1 MRFKNVFCTQL
12 YKDTFSKVLKQDEFT
27 HGDEILVDMEEPDGD
42 RISYI
47 IMHHGHSISDCK
59 AFVATTD
66 ENVLVA
72 VFDLWGKFYKCY
84 IIKNDS
90 IKNVEVENVLGGKE
104 IKFDGESQYGK
115 ISVKMAA
122 VNRQFGTDL
131 KFQREHL
138 QLFAANLQRIS
149 ENPKCFIQDKD
160 RVNSNN
166 NIDSDEIS
174 IDLSLVE
181 LTDTQRRQLIGNRK
195 FEDFN
200 LESHNINIIYGV
212 YEANRDIVLTLT
224 SFTSTILTQDG
235 GDYNYCILYKEK
247 EYGVTYGFNW
257 DDKKLNGIHNRT
269 PFCQNVVESM
279 VRYYEDSFHER
290 SELEENVRKRFEK
303 EYNME
308 IHDFLKFYIENVMD
322 NS

>member
-12 YKDTFSKVLKQDEFT
+12 YKDTFSKVLKEDEFT

-59 AFVATTD
+59 AFVTTTD
-66 ENVLVA
+66 
-72 VFDLWGKFYKCY
+72 
-84 IIKNDS
+84 
-90 IKNVEVENVLGGKE
+90 ENVLGGKE

>member
-1 MRFKNVFCTQL
+1 M
-12 YKDTFSKVLKQDEFT
+12 S
-27 HGDEILVDMEEPDGD
+27 
-42 RISYI
+42 
-47 IMHHGHSISDCK
+47 
-59 AFVATTD
+59 
-66 ENVLVA
+66 
-72 VFDLWGKFYKCY
+72 
-84 IIKNDS
+84 
-90 IKNVEVENVLGGKE
+90 
-104 IKFDGESQYGK
+104 
-115 ISVKMAA
+115 A

-131 KFQREHL
+131 KFQRKHL
-138 QLFAANLQRIS
+138 QLFATNLQRIS

-160 RVNSNN
+160 WVNSNDN
-166 NIDSDEIS
+166 TEQLDFIQDNVVDEEKSEQISNKHADWQEDYIDSDEIS

-269 PFCQNVVESM
+269 CLLYTSPSP
-279 VRYYEDSFHER
+279 RD
-290 SELEENVRKRFEK
+290 
-303 EYNME
+303 
-308 IHDFLKFYIENVMD
+308 
-322 NS
+322 

>member
-1 MRFKNVFCTQL
+1 
-12 YKDTFSKVLKQDEFT
+12 
-27 HGDEILVDMEEPDGD
+27 
-42 RISYI
+42 
-47 IMHHGHSISDCK
+47 
-59 AFVATTD
+59 
-66 ENVLVA
+66 
-72 VFDLWGKFYKCY
+72 
-84 IIKNDS
+84 
-90 IKNVEVENVLGGKE
+90 
-104 IKFDGESQYGK
+104 
-115 ISVKMAA
+115 MAA

-138 QLFAANLQRIS
+138 QLFVANLQRIS

-160 RVNSNN
+160 QVNSDN

-224 SFTSTILTQDG
+224 NFTSTILTQDG

-308 IHDFLKFYIENVMD
+308 IHDFLKFYIENVID

>member
-1 MRFKNVFCTQL
+1 MRFKNAFCTQL
-12 YKDTFSKVLKQDEFT
+12 YKDTFSKVLKEDEFT

-59 AFVATTD
+59 AFVTTTD
-66 ENVLVA
+66 ENVLIA

-115 ISVKMAA
+115 VSVKMSA

-160 RVNSNN
+160 QVNSNN

-195 FEDFN
+195 FED
-200 LESHNINIIYGV
+200 LRKNIIWRYM
-212 YEANRDIVLTLT
+212 I
-224 SFTSTILTQDG
+224 S
-235 GDYNYCILYKEK
+235 
-247 EYGVTYGFNW
+247 
-257 DDKKLNGIHNRT
+257 LNFI
-269 PFCQNVVESM
+269 
-279 VRYYEDSFHER
+279 
-290 SELEENVRKRFEK
+290 
-303 EYNME
+303 
-308 IHDFLKFYIENVMD
+308 
-322 NS
+322 

>member
-1 MRFKNVFCTQL
+1 M
-12 YKDTFSKVLKQDEFT
+12 S
-27 HGDEILVDMEEPDGD
+27 
-42 RISYI
+42 
-47 IMHHGHSISDCK
+47 
-59 AFVATTD
+59 
-66 ENVLVA
+66 
-72 VFDLWGKFYKCY
+72 
-84 IIKNDS
+84 
-90 IKNVEVENVLGGKE
+90 
-104 IKFDGESQYGK
+104 
-115 ISVKMAA
+115 A

-131 KFQREHL
+131 KFQRKHL
-138 QLFAANLQRIS
+138 QLFATNLQRIS

-160 RVNSNN
+160 WVNSNDN
-166 NIDSDEIS
+166 TEQLDFIQDNVVDEEKSEQISNKHADWQEDYIDSDEIS

-279 VRYYEDSFHER
+279 VRYYEDSFRE
-290 SELEENVRKRFEK
+290 SLELERNVRKRFEK

>member
-1 MRFKNVFCTQL
+1 
-12 YKDTFSKVLKQDEFT
+12 
-27 HGDEILVDMEEPDGD
+27 
-42 RISYI
+42 
-47 IMHHGHSISDCK
+47 
-59 AFVATTD
+59 
-66 ENVLVA
+66 
-72 VFDLWGKFYKCY
+72 
-84 IIKNDS
+84 
-90 IKNVEVENVLGGKE
+90 
-104 IKFDGESQYGK
+104 
-115 ISVKMAA
+115 MAA

-138 QLFAANLQRIS
+138 QLFAANLKRIS

-160 RVNSNN
+160 QVNSNN

-224 SFTSTILTQDG
+224 SFTSTILIQDG

-269 PFCQNVVESM
+269 PFSQNVVESM

-290 SELEENVRKRFEK
+290 SELEENVRKRFKK

>member
-1 MRFKNVFCTQL
+1 M
-12 YKDTFSKVLKQDEFT
+12 S
-27 HGDEILVDMEEPDGD
+27 
-42 RISYI
+42 
-47 IMHHGHSISDCK
+47 
-59 AFVATTD
+59 
-66 ENVLVA
+66 
-72 VFDLWGKFYKCY
+72 
-84 IIKNDS
+84 
-90 IKNVEVENVLGGKE
+90 
-104 IKFDGESQYGK
+104 
-115 ISVKMAA
+115 A

-131 KFQREHL
+131 KFQRKHL
-138 QLFAANLQRIS
+138 QLFATNLQRIS

-160 RVNSNN
+160 WVNSNDN
-166 NIDSDEIS
+166 TEQLDFIQDNVVDEEKSEQISNKHADWQEDYIDSDEIG

-181 LTDTQRRQLIGNRK
+181 LTDAQRRQLIGNRK

>member
-1 MRFKNVFCTQL
+1 M
-12 YKDTFSKVLKQDEFT
+12 
-27 HGDEILVDMEEPDGD
+27 
-42 RISYI
+42 
-47 IMHHGHSISDCK
+47 
-59 AFVATTD
+59 
-66 ENVLVA
+66 A

-115 ISVKMAA
+115 ISVKMSA

-131 KFQREHL
+131 KFQRKHL
-138 QLFAANLQRIS
+138 QLFATNLQRIS

-160 RVNSNN
+160 WVNSNDN
-166 NIDSDEIS
+166 TEQLDFIQDNVVDEEKSEQISNKHADWQEDYIDSDEIG

-181 LTDTQRRQLIGNRK
+181 LTDAQRRQLIGNRK

-200 LESHNINIIYGV
+200 IESHNLNIVYGV

-224 SFTSTILTQDG
+224 RCITPILTRDG
-235 GDYNYCILYKEK
+235 GDDSYCILYKEK
-247 EYGVTYGFNW
+247 KYGVTYGYNW
-257 DDKKLNGIHNRT
+257 GDKKLNGIHNRT

-279 VRYYEDSFHER
+279 VRYYEDSFRE
-290 SELEENVRKRFEK
+290 SLELERNVRKRFEK

>member
-1 MRFKNVFCTQL
+1 M
-12 YKDTFSKVLKQDEFT
+12 
-27 HGDEILVDMEEPDGD
+27 
-42 RISYI
+42 
-47 IMHHGHSISDCK
+47 
-59 AFVATTD
+59 
-66 ENVLVA
+66 
-72 VFDLWGKFYKCY
+72 FDLWGKFYKCY

-160 RVNSNN
+160 WVNSNN

>member
-12 YKDTFSKVLKQDEFT
+12 YKDTFSKVLKEDEFT

-59 AFVATTD
+59 AFVTTTD
-66 ENVLVA
+66 ENVLIA

-138 QLFAANLQRIS
+138 QLFAANLKRIS

-160 RVNSNN
+160 QVNSNN

-181 LTDTQRRQLIGNRK
+181 LTDAQRRQLIGNRK

-200 LESHNINIIYGV
+200 IESHNLNIVYGV

-224 SFTSTILTQDG
+224 RCITPILTRDG
-235 GDYNYCILYKEK
+235 GDDSYCILYKEK
-247 EYGVTYGFNW
+247 SMALHMVITGVIKN
-257 DDKKLNGIHNRT
+257 
-269 PFCQNVVESM
+269 
-279 VRYYEDSFHER
+279 
-290 SELEENVRKRFEK
+290 
-303 EYNME
+303 
-308 IHDFLKFYIENVMD
+308 
-322 NS
+322 